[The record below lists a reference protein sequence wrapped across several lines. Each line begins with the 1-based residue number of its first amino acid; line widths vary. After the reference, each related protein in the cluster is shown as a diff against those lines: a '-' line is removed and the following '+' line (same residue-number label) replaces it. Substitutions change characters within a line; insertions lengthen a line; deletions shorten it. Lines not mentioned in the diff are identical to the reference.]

1 MLTGSSFEEATG
13 GGGGATGEAVAA
25 FGSATVA
32 GAGAGTGAGSAA
44 LTSAAAEALSATA
57 TDGIVW
63 HADISTASVSIEH
76 LDILFMDHPSLL
88 FSSEQAAD
96 SAYGSPDCPAGNNSD
111 HAGTSPDFHRLA
123 NN

>member
-1 MLTGSSFEEATG
+1 MLTGSSFELATG
-13 GGGGATGEAVAA
+13 SGGGATGEAAGEAAAA

-32 GAGAGTGAGSAA
+32 GAGAGTGAASA

-96 SAYGSPDCPAGNNSD
+96 SACGSPIFGRKK
-111 HAGTSPDFHRLA
+111 FR
-123 NN
+123 

>member
-1 MLTGSSFEEATG
+1 MVALRSAIGVIMLTGSSFELATG
-13 GGGGATGEAVAA
+13 AAAGTAA

-32 GAGAGTGAGSAA
+32 GAGAGAGAGSAG
-44 LTSAAAEALSATA
+44 LTSAAAEPLSATA

-96 SAYGSPDCPAGNNSD
+96 SACGSPD
-111 HAGTSPDFHRLA
+111 
-123 NN
+123 

>member
-1 MLTGSSFEEATG
+1 MLTGSSFEVATG
-13 GGGGATGEAVAA
+13 AA
-25 FGSATVA
+25 ASTFGSATVA
-32 GAGAGTGAGSAA
+32 GAGAGASAGAGSAA
-44 LTSAAAEALSATA
+44 WTLAAAAAEALSATA

>member
-1 MLTGSSFEEATG
+1 MLTGSSFEAATG
-13 GGGGATGEAVAA
+13 AAADA

-32 GAGAGTGAGSAA
+32 GAGAGTGAGSAVF
-44 LTSAAAEALSATA
+44 TSAAAEALSATA

-88 FSSEQAAD
+88 FSSEQVAD
-96 SAYGSPDCPAGNNSD
+96 SACSAPVTGWIW
-111 HAGTSPDFHRLA
+111 F
-123 NN
+123 

>member
-1 MLTGSSFEEATG
+1 MLTGSSFELATG
-13 GGGGATGEAVAA
+13 GGGGATGDAAGEAAAA

-32 GAGAGTGAGSAA
+32 GAGAGTGAASA

-96 SAYGSPDCPAGNNSD
+96 SACGSPIIGRKK
-111 HAGTSPDFHRLA
+111 FR
-123 NN
+123 

>member
-1 MLTGSSFEEATG
+1 MLTGSSFELATG
-13 GGGGATGEAVAA
+13 AAAGAAT

-32 GAGAGTGAGSAA
+32 GAGAGSAG

-63 HADISTASVSIEH
+63 HADIRTASVSIEH

>member
-1 MLTGSSFEEATG
+1 MGVIMLTGSSFEAATG
-13 GGGGATGEAVAA
+13 AAAGAEA

-32 GAGAGTGAGSAA
+32 GAGAGTGAGSAVF
-44 LTSAAAEALSATA
+44 TSAAAEALSATA

-88 FSSEQAAD
+88 FSSEQVAD
-96 SAYGSPDCPAGNNSD
+96 SAYGAPITG
-111 HAGTSPDFHRLA
+111 
-123 NN
+123 

>member
-1 MLTGSSFEEATG
+1 MLTGSSFEVATG
-13 GGGGATGEAVAA
+13 GAASA

-32 GAGAGTGAGSAA
+32 GAGAGAGSTAWTLAA
-44 LTSAAAEALSATA
+44 AAAEALSATA

-96 SAYGSPDCPAGNNSD
+96 SACGSPDLPAGIDPD
-111 HAGTSPDFHRLA
+111 HAGTRPIFHRLA

>member
-1 MLTGSSFEEATG
+1 MLTGSSFEVATG
-13 GGGGATGEAVAA
+13 GAA
-25 FGSATVA
+25 STFGSATVA
-32 GAGAGTGAGSAA
+32 GAGAGSAA
-44 LTSAAAEALSATA
+44 CTLAAAAAEALSATA

-63 HADISTASVSIEH
+63 HADISIANVSIEH

-96 SAYGSPDCPAGNNSD
+96 SACGSPDLPAGNNSD
-111 HAGTSPDFHRLA
+111 HAGTSPIFHRLA